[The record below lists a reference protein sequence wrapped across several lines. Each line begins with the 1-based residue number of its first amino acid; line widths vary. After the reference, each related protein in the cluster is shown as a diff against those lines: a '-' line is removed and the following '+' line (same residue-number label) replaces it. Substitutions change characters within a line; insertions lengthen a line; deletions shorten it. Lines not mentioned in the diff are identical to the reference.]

1 MHLACPY
8 APAKVWEGTFPH
20 KNTGADGFIS
30 TSPVGHYDANP
41 YGLFDMAGNVW
52 EWCSDWYRPDA
63 YELDTRASQGLE
75 VRNPTGPARGKSF
88 DPQEPGL
95 PKRVQRGGSF
105 LCTDQY
111 CTRYMVGSR
120 GKGAPD
126 TGSNHVGF
134 RCAADAR

>member
-1 MHLACPY
+1 
-8 APAKVWEGTFPH
+8 
-20 KNTGADGFIS
+20 
-30 TSPVGHYDANP
+30 VGP
-41 YGLFDMAGNVW
+41 PQ
-52 EWCSDWYRPDA
+52 E
-63 YELDTRASQGLE
+63 
-75 VRNPTGPARGKSF
+75 KSF

-95 PKRVQRGGSF
+95 PKRGQRGGSF

-134 RCAADAR
+134 RCVADPR